1 MQISDEIKR
10 QVQKDIRRG
19 DIYYIEN
26 HCSVGSEQRANR
38 PAVVVSNDLNNQHST
53 TVEIVYLT
61 TQPKAD
67 LPTHTAISG
76 LKGPSTTLC
85 EQITTVSVERLA
97 NYCGHVTDAEM
108 ERINAAMR
116 ISLGMKPAASA
127 APPPASVSAHS
138 EAEVRYEMLQQMY
151 DALIDKLVKVM

>member
-10 QVQKDIRRG
+10 QLRKDIRRG

-26 HCSVGSEQRANR
+26 RYTVGSEQRGGR
-38 PAVVVSNDLNNQHST
+38 PAVVVSNDMNNQHST

-67 LPTHTAISG
+67 LPTHTAVAGMRS
-76 LKGPSTTLC
+76 PSTTLC
-85 EQITTVSVERLA
+85 EQITTVSVERLG

-108 ERINAAMR
+108 DGIDAAMR
-116 ISLGMKPAASA
+116 ISLGLKLASS
-127 APPPASVSAHS
+127 APPPFPVKSIQT
-138 EAEVRYEMLQQMY
+138 RKY
-151 DALIDKLVKVM
+151 DVKYYRKCMMRSLTSS